1 MHTFLR
7 SLFTVLTLFS
17 LVLIGAACGGSDTSE
32 PAAGDVAGAAASSTP
47 AAKAGAG
54 NAAEPTEGSMPSPEA
69 AAMMAKYR
77 EMAAQEGIYFGEVP
91 EGFPTDIIPVHPDG
105 AIDKSS
111 TGNGDFTL
119 LQVVDRDK
127 DSTISWFRDH
137 YKGLGFNVND
147 PVTVMGRT
155 MVTGGGPAGELSLTF
170 IDREEGK
177 TFVAQ
182 VMSPR

>member
-1 MHTFLR
+1 MNAVLR
-7 SLFTVLTLFS
+7 STFTVFALFA
-17 LVLIGAACGGSDTSE
+17 LVLFGAACGGSDTAEEASGDD
-32 PAAGDVAGAAASSTP
+32 AGGAVSSTP
-47 AAKAGAG
+47 APAAGGEKKAASSD
-54 NAAEPTEGSMPSPEA
+54 NSMQTPEA
-69 AAMMAKYR
+69 AMMQSKFK

-119 LQVVDRDK
+119 LQVVAGDK

-182 VMSPR
+182 VLSPR